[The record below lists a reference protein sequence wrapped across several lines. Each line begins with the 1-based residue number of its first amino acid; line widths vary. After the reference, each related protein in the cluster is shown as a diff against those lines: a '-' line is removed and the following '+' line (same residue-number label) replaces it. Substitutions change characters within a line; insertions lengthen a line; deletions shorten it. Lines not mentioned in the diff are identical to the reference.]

1 MMKTVFVW
9 PARLLHWLMAVMI
22 VTMLFIGVGMTATVS
37 TWHDVLLSLH
47 RPLGAAILVLV
58 CLRLI
63 VRLATRQPPLPADL
77 PAWQKLAAY
86 GSHLAM
92 YGLMIAMPLIG
103 WAMVSAGGYPV
114 TLWAGVTLPPIAPAD
129 PAVFAWLRLAHR
141 WLAYLFFLTFVAHF
155 AAALYHGL
163 IRRDGVLRSMVGKS

>member
-1 MMKTVFVW
+1 MMKTVFGW
-9 PARLLHWLMAVMI
+9 PARLLHWVMAVLI
-22 VTMLFIGVGMTATVS
+22 VAMLFIGVGMTATVS

-47 RPLGAAILVLV
+47 RPLGAAILVLA
-58 CLRLI
+58 CLRVV
-63 VRLATRQPPLPADL
+63 VRLTSRPPALPADL
-77 PAWQKLAAY
+77 PVWQKLAAH
-86 GSHLAM
+86 GSHLAL

-114 TLWAGVTLPPIAPAD
+114 TLWGGVTLPAILPAD
-129 PAVFAWLRLAHR
+129 PTLFAWLRLAHR

-163 IRRDGVLRSMVGKS
+163 IRRDGVLGSMTGK